1 MVKVTQRKAA
11 CLVGIGVRHPSSAAP
26 DAAAPIGLLSIR
38 CPNALLWPSIAHMLS
53 SQLQDHYNR
62 EEEEDSYSSTTSFSK
77 R

>member
-11 CLVGIGVRHPSSAAP
+11 CLVGIGVRYPGPAAP
-26 DAAAPIGLLSIR
+26 DAGASIGLLSIR

-53 SQLQDHYNR
+53 SQLQDRYNR
-62 EEEEDSYSSTTSFSK
+62 EGEGDAYSSTTSFSK